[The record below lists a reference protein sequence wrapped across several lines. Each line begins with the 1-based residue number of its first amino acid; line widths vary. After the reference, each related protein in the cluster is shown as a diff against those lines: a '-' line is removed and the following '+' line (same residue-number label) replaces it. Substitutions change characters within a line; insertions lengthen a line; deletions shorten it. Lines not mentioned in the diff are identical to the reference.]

1 MEVLPENEQF
11 IEWQWVQ
18 NGEEP
23 QRWGDFYNKNITQNM
38 ELYPVTNSIEVKD
51 TEGNLLS
58 CEDKEDKKKDVSIGI
73 DRDEESQDMIVTI
86 LLQTEY
92 TQSYIKAAVSEKA
105 YNGTPNPTVTQLKE
119 QTVSLYVAH
128 SVSAEGGSLGDVSLY
143 DTKKTEQQADAQ
155 DEILARFDLF
165 GSLKLTKKMADGS
178 TADEGE
184 VFIFDIQL
192 GDETKSIPVKAG
204 ETVTLTGVPYGTTYT
219 VTENGSWS
227 WRDNASVEQGSD
239 EAADDYMMSNY
250 RDGDKFTVTNTR
262 TNNKWTDNSAY
273 ASNQFGE
280 NGITANPDES
290 EKQD

>member
-1 MEVLPENEQF
+1 M
-11 IEWQWVQ
+11 
-18 NGEEP
+18 
-23 QRWGDFYNKNITQNM
+23 D
-38 ELYPVTNSIEVKD
+38 LYPVTNSIEVKD

-92 TQSYIKAAVSEKA
+92 TQPYIKAAVSEKA
-105 YNGTPNPTVTQLKE
+105 YNGTQNPTVTQLKE

-128 SVSAEGGSLGDVSLY
+128 SASAAGGSLGDVSLY
-143 DTKKTEQQADAQ
+143 DTKKTEQQAD
-155 DEILARFDLF
+155 DTNEILARFDLF
-165 GSLKLTKKMADGS
+165 GSLKLTKKMAEGS

-184 VFIFDIQL
+184 VFIFDVQL

-219 VTENGSWS
+219 VAEDRSWS
-227 WRDNASVEQGSD
+227 WRDSASVQQGSD
-239 EAADDYMMSNY
+239 EAAGNYTMSNY
-250 RDGDKFTVTNTR
+250 RDGDKFTVINTR
-262 TNNKWTDNSAY
+262 TNNKWTDSSAY

>member
-1 MEVLPENEQF
+1 
-11 IEWQWVQ
+11 
-18 NGEEP
+18 
-23 QRWGDFYNKNITQNM
+23 
-38 ELYPVTNSIEVKD
+38 
-51 TEGNLLS
+51 
-58 CEDKEDKKKDVSIGI
+58 
-73 DRDEESQDMIVTI
+73 
-86 LLQTEY
+86 
-92 TQSYIKAAVSEKA
+92 
-105 YNGTPNPTVTQLKE
+105 
-119 QTVSLYVAH
+119 
-128 SVSAEGGSLGDVSLY
+128 
-143 DTKKTEQQADAQ
+143 
-155 DEILARFDLF
+155 
-165 GSLKLTKKMADGS
+165 MADGS
-178 TADEGE
+178 TAGEGE